1 MPLPEDFSPW
11 EHLHQMLR
19 NAHNTNVEQTF
30 LGVPSDDI
38 STSFGGMKVA
48 TLLQDDDTVDMT
60 LLRMF
65 LFYFVF
71 EANLPAPVYA
81 YPPEDVITQV
91 RNHPQVLL
99 LFREQLT
106 IEQKAE
112 KQRAAQSQITFR
124 LMNYTPQTITPT
136 YANELALLIKERFAL
151 GTGFQ
156 WERGTVKV
164 SYKDTAHGYDFYLL
178 VPNEG
183 EATRVIESVVT
194 MQGHPFNE
202 ELIIVHTARQPFPNA
217 QGYQEVYGKELKK
230 ARLRPT
236 TTVRFLRAELH
247 VQGMYQPILL
257 VGKPGKG
264 KPLQKW

>member
-1 MPLPEDFSPW
+1 MALPEDFSPW

-60 LLRMF
+60 LLRLF

-71 EANLPAPVYA
+71 QGNLPAPVYA
-81 YPPEDVITQV
+81 YPPEDLFTAV
-91 RNHPQVLL
+91 RSKPQVVL

-112 KQRAAQSQITFR
+112 KVRAAQSQITFR
-124 LMNYTPQTITPT
+124 LMNYSPQTITPA
-136 YANELALLIKERFAL
+136 YANELALLIKERLAV
-151 GTGFQ
+151 GTGYQ
-156 WERGTVKV
+156 WERGTVKI
-164 SYKDTAHGYDFYLL
+164 SYKDPVHGYDFYLL

-183 EATRVIESVVT
+183 EGQRVIETIVSI
-194 MQGHPFNE
+194 QGHPFDE
-202 ELIIVHTARQPFPNA
+202 TKVIVHTAKQIFPSSP
-217 QGYQEVYGKELKK
+217 GYQEVYGKELKK
-230 ARLRPT
+230 PRLRPT

-247 VQGMYQPILL
+247 IQGMYQPVLL
-257 VGKPGKG
+257 VAKPGNG
-264 KPLQKW
+264 KPLQHW

>member
-38 STSFGGMKVA
+38 TTSFGGMKVA

-60 LLRMF
+60 LLRLF

-71 EANLPAPVYA
+71 QANLPQPVYA
-81 YPPEDVITQV
+81 YPPEDLFTAV
-91 RNHPQVLL
+91 RGHPQVIL
-99 LFREQLT
+99 LFRESLT
-106 IEQKAE
+106 IEQRAE

-124 LMNYTPQTITPT
+124 LMNLTPQTITPA
-136 YANELALLIKERFAL
+136 YANELALIIKERLAT
-151 GTGFQ
+151 GAGFQ
-156 WERGTVKV
+156 WERGPIKV
-164 SYKDTAHGYDFYLL
+164 SYKDTVHGYDFYLL

-183 EATRVIESVVT
+183 EAVRVIETIVSLR
-194 MQGHPFNE
+194 GHPFDE
-202 ELIIVHTARQPFPNA
+202 TKLIVHTAKQVFPQS
-217 QGYQEVYGKELKK
+217 QGYQEVYGKEIKK
-230 ARLRPT
+230 PRLRPT

-247 VQGMYQPILL
+247 IQGIPQPILL
-257 VGKPGKG
+257 VARPGNG
-264 KPLQKW
+264 KPLQRW